1 MLLDHFNIAFNG
13 IKRRKIRSWLTMLGI
28 FIGIAAVISLIG
40 LGEGLRIAITSQF
53 GFLGTDVLSVRASGV
68 DFAGPPGQ
76 GVIEPLNGDLS
87 EKISRISNV
96 EAAFN
101 RYIDSGTIKF
111 NNHQEIGLFASVPHG
126 KDRKTFNNIIN
137 FNVQQGRALKD
148 TDNNKVVLGDHYF
161 EDDHFGRKMSVGDKI
176 LINDKKVEIIGFLER
191 KGSFIIDN
199 IIFINEDYMIN
210 SLGIDHDEVD
220 VIAIKVKDEGRIDRS
235 KDSIE
240 KLLRKER
247 DVRKGEENFEVDS
260 PKNTIA
266 ALNSTLFAVQL
277 FVYIIAAI
285 SLLVGGI
292 GIMNTM
298 YTSVLERTK
307 EIGIMKSIGAQN
319 HSIFTIFFIESGFLG
334 FVGGVIGI
342 IIGLIFAYGMAFI
355 GRFFLGSQLIHA
367 HVSLILIVG
376 TLIFSFILGTLFGT
390 LPALQ
395 ASKLVPVESLR
406 SVK

>member
-1 MLLDHFNIAFNG
+1 MLIDYFNIAFNG
-13 IKRRKIRSWLTMLGI
+13 IKRRKIRSWLTMIGI

-53 GFLGTDVLSVRASGV
+53 GFLGSDVLSVRASGIN
-68 DFAGPPGQ
+68 FAGPPGQ
-76 GVIEPLNGDLS
+76 GVIEPLNEDVS
-87 EKISRISNV
+87 KKISKISNV

-111 NNHQEIGLFASVPHG
+111 NNKQTMALFGSVPLG
-126 KDRKTFNNIIN
+126 RDRKIFYKIIN
-137 FNVQQGRALKD
+137 LDVGQGRLLKD
-148 TDNNKVVLGDHYF
+148 GDNNKVILGHHYI
-161 EDDHFGRKMSVGDKI
+161 EDDHFGRRMRVGDQV
-176 LINDKKVEIIGFLER
+176 LINDKKTEIIGFLEK
-191 KGSFIIDN
+191 KGSFIFDN
-199 IIFINEDYMIN
+199 IILLNEDYMIN
-210 SLGIDHDEVD
+210 QLGVDKDEVD
-220 VIAIKVKDEGRIDRS
+220 VIAVKVNDERKIDRT
-235 KDSIE
+235 KENIE

-247 DVRKGEENFEVDS
+247 DVKKGEENFEVDS
-260 PKNTIA
+260 PQNTIA

-307 EIGIMKSIGAQN
+307 EIGIMKSIGAKN
-319 HSIFTIFFIESGFLG
+319 SSIFTIFFIESGFLG

-342 IIGLIFAYGMAFI
+342 IIGLILSYGMAFI
-355 GRFFLGSQLIHA
+355 GRATLGSQLIQA
-367 HVSLILIVG
+367 HVSLVLIVS
-376 TLIFSFILGTLFGT
+376 TLIFSFILGTLFGA

-395 ASKLVPVESLR
+395 ASKLIPVESLR
-406 SVK
+406 SIK

>member
-1 MLLDHFNIAFNG
+1 MF
-13 IKRRKIRSWLTMLGI
+13 GI

-53 GFLGTDVLSVRASGV
+53 GFLGTDVLSVRASGIN
-68 DFAGPPGQ
+68 FAGPPGQ
-76 GVIEPLNGDLS
+76 GVVEPLNGDLS

-101 RYIDSGTIKF
+101 RYIDSGTMRF

-126 KDRKTFNNIIN
+126 KDRKIFNKIIN
-137 FNVQQGRALKD
+137 FKVQQGRALKD
-148 TDNNKVVLGDHYF
+148 TDNNKVVLGNHYF
-161 EDDHFGRKMSVGDKI
+161 EDDHFGRKMSVGDI
-176 LINDKKVEIIGFLER
+176 IFINDKKVEIIGFLEK
-191 KGSFIIDN
+191 KGSFIFDN
-199 IIFINEDYMIN
+199 MVFINEEYMIDY
-210 SLGIDHDEVD
+210 LGVDKDEAD
-220 VIAIKVKDEGRIDRS
+220 VIAVKVKDEGRIGRT
-235 KDSIE
+235 KENIE

-247 DVRKGEENFEVDS
+247 DVKKGEENFEVNS
-260 PKNTIA
+260 PQNTIA

-307 EIGIMKSIGAQN
+307 EIGIMKSIGAKN
-319 HSIFTIFFIESGFLG
+319 SSIFTIFFIESGFLG
-334 FVGGVIGI
+334 VVGGVIGI

-355 GRFFLGSQLIHA
+355 GRFFLGSELIQA
-367 HVSLILIVG
+367 HVSLTLIVS
-376 TLIFSFILGTLFGT
+376 TLLFSFILGTLFGT

-406 SVK
+406 SIK